1 MKIIKKGI
9 AFLIILMM
17 LITQIGVSSV
27 LAFNNTITIKR
38 SEGAAKPGGIY
49 FGQQYKYDISN
60 NNTAVFCAEYYR
72 SLNDGTCRKVTA
84 KSDNWSVPT
93 RAGIAKIIDKARFD
107 NLDPNSQITN
117 EQLQKNLQITLA
129 INQFLL
135 DIGEG
140 SNYNK
145 IPLNLDPPIY
155 KMPSEFLD
163 NTFKEYVTYAKAEY
177 NRVNEKQP
185 EINATIKDNATNT
198 IIYNPTNPSENLE
211 RIIVVTSENIEGSSL
226 DIKVSR
232 GGKSIPAGMSLDV
245 YISNDPNSFPESP
258 SVTFNN
264 TQGGIQTLTAD
275 NATTHY
281 IKFKFN
287 IQQGA
292 NLGEITLNPYVY
304 ATQNMTY
311 RVAQKYD
318 CGDSKQ
324 TLTPN
329 LTEEVK
335 LSDYTSKTI
344 VFSTVDVPDYPKLKI
359 VKKDTNNNNV
369 TSSKATF
376 KIEKKVVDINNSTIV
391 EYISKRTDT
400 NGEII
405 YDEIED
411 GEYCVTETKSPSGYI
426 LNTAKPCFTVTM
438 NSTANSNTINV
449 VEIPDTN
456 NSNNY
461 TFGYDEQNKLIV
473 ITMKDEVNKIK
484 LGKKVYNSAT
494 QTYDYKAGATLKLT
508 SERNSEAEPIVH
520 HGETLQWTTTEEN
533 LTKEIT
539 GLPAGTYYL
548 YEVTPPDGYILK
560 TVPVKITIDGTE
572 VEEEEYYIKNGKTK
586 VRIRKVD
593 ENAQQLRG
601 AQLQIKEESSNQIVV
616 QPFSTEG
623 EDVLIE
629 GVLKINTNYILEEV
643 NPPAGYTKA
652 DPIKFYLDNGG
663 NVIILEGDIY
673 NELTVTIDNNTVK
686 VAKTV
691 NNTNIANAKIQL
703 LKDGNVVK
711 LKKEGNTLTPDEN
724 GDEYWL
730 TTEEES
736 TITGLSAGNYFV
748 HEIETTSG
756 YALNDKD
763 IEFKVLDDG
772 TIKLIDRMPEYSIF
786 IVNNLQNEI
795 QISKTDKDG
804 KALKDAHLQLLDSNN
819 KVVKLKSDGNNGLIP
834 AKSTDKDAQ
843 EYWVTT
849 EEAQIIRKLPEGK
862 YKVKEIKAPNGY
874 VLSDEILEFEINKK
888 GQMIVNKKQQKSNTL
903 IMANEETKVYISKQ
917 DITNK
922 EELPGATLVIKDEN
936 GNEIEKWVSTN
947 EPHLIEGLGEGTYTL
962 TEITAPDGYSLNE
975 ETITFKIDA
984 NGVLSGDTLMFNTP
998 IADVPSTFSAQ
1009 SLLFIAIG
1017 VVLVGSGVGLYIYG
1031 IKKKNEI

>member
-72 SLNDGTCRKVTA
+72 SLKDDITCHKVTS
-84 KSDNWSVPT
+84 KSENWSVPT
-93 RAGIAKIIDKARFD
+93 RAGIAKIIELANFGHP
-107 NLDPNSQITN
+107 NPNSVT
-117 EQLQKNLQITLA
+117 EEELQKNLQITLA

-155 KMPSEFLD
+155 KLPSEFLD
-163 NTFKEYVTYAKAEY
+163 GTFQGYVEEAKAEY
-177 NRVNEKQP
+177 NRVKEKQP

-232 GGKSIPAGMSLDV
+232 GGKSIPEGMSLDV
-245 YISNDPNSFPESP
+245 YISDDPNSFPSNP
-258 SVTFNN
+258 SVTFNSSN
-264 TQGGIQTLTAD
+264 TQSRTQNITAD
-275 NATTHY
+275 NSKTKHY

-287 IQQGA
+287 IQQSD
-292 NLGEITLNPYVY
+292 NLDGITLNPYVY

-329 LTEEVK
+329 LTEKVT

-344 VFSTVDVPDYPKLKI
+344 VFSTVDVPDYPTLKI
-359 VKKDTNNNNV
+359 VKKDSNGN
-369 TSSKATF
+369 SISKTATF
-376 KIEKKVVDINNSTIV
+376 QIGKEIETNKY
-391 EYISKRTDT
+391 EYTSKRTNE
-400 NGEII
+400 NGEIP
-405 YDEIED
+405 YDELEE
-411 GEYCVTETKSPSGYI
+411 GKYCVKETKAPSGYK
-426 LNTAKPCFTVTM
+426 LNNNETCFTVTM
-438 NSTANSNTINV
+438 DSTENSNTINV
-449 VEIPDTN
+449 APSSIYDRDSNTITITN
-456 NSNNY
+456 
-461 TFGYDEQNKLIV
+461 Q
-473 ITMKDEVNKIK
+473 DEVNKIK

-572 VEEEEYYIKNGKTK
+572 VEEEEYYIKNVKTK

-593 ENAQQLRG
+593 ENAQQLSG

-756 YALNDKD
+756 YALNEKD
-763 IEFKVLDDG
+763 IEFEVLDDG
-772 TIKLIDRMPEYSIF
+772 TIKLIARMPEYSIF

-903 IMANEETKVYISKQ
+903 IMANEDTKVYISKQ
-917 DITNK
+917 DITTK

-936 GNEIEKWVSTN
+936 GKEIEKWVSES
-947 EPHLIEGLGEGTYTL
+947 EPHLIVGLGEGTYTL

-975 ETITFKIDA
+975 ETITFKIDS
-984 NGVLSGDTLMFNTP
+984 NGALSGTTVMYNTP
-998 IADVPSTFSAQ
+998 IPDVPSTFSGQ
-1009 SLLFIAIG
+1009 SILFMAIG
-1017 VVLVGSGVGLYIYG
+1017 VILVSAGLGLYIYG
-1031 IKKKNEI
+1031 IKKKKEI